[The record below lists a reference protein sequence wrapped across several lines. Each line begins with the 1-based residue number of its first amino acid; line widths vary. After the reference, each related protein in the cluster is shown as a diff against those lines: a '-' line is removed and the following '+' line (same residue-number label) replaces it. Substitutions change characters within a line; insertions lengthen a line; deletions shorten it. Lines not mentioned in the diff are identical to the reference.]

1 MARALLNLTF
11 LRKTDVSLGILEA
24 RVLEMSVNISLS
36 VVPNLPWGVHFVY
49 DHYHVMPCSCG
60 LHGMLWV
67 AGGSMCERMVVTA
80 SAVTALASARQM
92 SLA

>member
-24 RVLEMSVNISLS
+24 RVLEMSVNISFS
-36 VVPNLPWGVHFVY
+36 VVPNPPWGVHFVY

-60 LHGMLWV
+60 LPARGGIHGMLRV
-67 AGGSMCERMVVTA
+67 AGGICVNER
-80 SAVTALASARQM
+80 L
-92 SLA
+92 